1 MSAPCHDCHLKP
13 IGPAA
18 HIAGQARATLAA
30 NALADECLTLP
41 APLGHLRVDLTTRC
55 NLRCVYCAVSQPWYV
70 GEDLPSSSFDE
81 IVGLVESQKE
91 PLEIAING
99 HGETT
104 YHPLWLELASRLIGE
119 KRHISIISNFAKPFS
134 DEEVSCLSH
143 FTWIQVSLDTVDPIL
158 LARLRRKVK
167 LETIIDNIS
176 RVRRVAAQE
185 GRPAPQ
191 FALSCGVF
199 DLSTSGLPALA
210 NFAAAQKMAK
220 VTFWQLVKYEDLPG
234 QLNPKPIWSLAR
246 EQIVFAIEQLQTAL
260 NVLTSCGIQTEL
272 AGGFLG
278 QWRQLAQADAPDSSP
293 PKRP

>member
-1 MSAPCHDCHLKP
+1 M
-13 IGPAA
+13 
-18 HIAGQARATLAA
+18 
-30 NALADECLTLP
+30 
-41 APLGHLRVDLTTRC
+41 
-55 NLRCVYCAVSQPWYV
+55 SQPWYV